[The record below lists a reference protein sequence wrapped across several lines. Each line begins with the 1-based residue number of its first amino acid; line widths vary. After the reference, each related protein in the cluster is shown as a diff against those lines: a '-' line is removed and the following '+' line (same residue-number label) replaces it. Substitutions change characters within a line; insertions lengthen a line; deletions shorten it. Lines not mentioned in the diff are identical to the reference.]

1 LIQYD
6 FLFIPIEKNVDFKR
20 QLLLAY
26 VGHDSQIL
34 FISDQV
40 CFPARLMEN
49 LVLLNGILRP
59 VLFLEGVEFH
69 GIVGETIVHR
79 LHHKG
84 EAVIWTEFL
93 Q

>member
-1 LIQYD
+1 
-6 FLFIPIEKNVDFKR
+6 
-20 QLLLAY
+20 
-26 VGHDSQIL
+26 
-34 FISDQV
+34 
-40 CFPARLMEN
+40 MEN
-49 LVLLNGILRP
+49 LVLLNGILRA

-69 GIVGETIVHR
+69 GIVGETIVHT